1 MSQTFSRMAATD
13 QRLLR
18 RSCESLIGIA
28 TGMLVDGKLSDDE
41 IRFLDTWLADH
52 AELAC
57 SWPGEIVYARVREVL
72 ADGTISE
79 EERNYLQQTLSDL
92 IGGDFHE
99 TGATSGA
106 STKLPLDKVESVT
119 FSGKNF
125 CFTGAFIFGTRK
137 ACEKAVQERSGIAIS
152 GIRQDLD
159 YLVIGELASREWAYT
174 SHGRK
179 IEKAVKYKS
188 DGVPILIISE
198 ADWVQGLRAVS
209 GW

>member
-13 QRLLR
+13 QRLLK

-28 TGMLVDGKLSDDE
+28 TGMLVDGSLSDDE

-52 AELAC
+52 VELAC

-72 ADGTISE
+72 ADGTITE
-79 EERNYLQQTLSDL
+79 DERNYLKQTLSDL
-92 IGGDFHE
+92 IGGEFLE
-99 TGATSGA
+99 TGATSGS
-106 STKLPLDKVESVT
+106 STRLPLDTVESVEIP
-119 FSGKNF
+119 GKNF

-137 ACEKAVQERSGIAIS
+137 ACERAVQERSGVALS
-152 GIRQDLD
+152 RIRHDLD

-188 DGVPILIISE
+188 DGFPILIVSE
-198 ADWVQGLRAVS
+198 TDWVQGL
-209 GW
+209 